1 MQVTLLNAATIT
13 LSVVLALAV
22 LVMLVWRGR
31 VRRLNRD
38 NPEAQYRRDIQALKR
53 RRRIPVT
60 GLRSE
65 DVWEADVWEAG
76 APSDAPYS
84 RSKKAAAWVAGSV
97 GGCGGCG
104 GCGCG
109 G

>member
-22 LVMLVWRGR
+22 LVMLVRRGR

-65 DVWEADVWEAG
+65 DVWEAG

-84 RSKKAAAWVAGSV
+84 RSKKAAAWVALGSV